1 MGNYNY
7 LVAIIIL
14 LFVIGVIK
22 KSFLISIIEAIF
34 GFWDKLPSKFK
45 VSIGVVEIPT
55 FLITA
60 FICLVYKNLASD
72 LKEVFIY
79 IILPN
84 IAGIIINI
92 ILPSFKN
99 IKL

>member
-1 MGNYNY
+1 MENYNL
-7 LVAIIIL
+7 LVAIIIIL
-14 LFVIGVIK
+14 
-22 KSFLISIIEAIF
+22 FLIGMKRKSVLIHIIGAIF
-34 GFWDKLPSKFK
+34 RFWEKLPPKFK

-55 FLITA
+55 FIVTVT
-60 FICLVYKNLASD
+60 ICLVYKNLVSD

-79 IILPN
+79 AILPN
-84 IAGIIINI
+84 LAAIIINI